1 MADGYNKPIPIPQPE
16 SDNYWE
22 GAKAGELRL
31 RHCDDCNKAYF
42 YPRNICPD
50 CGNNNTSWI
59 TASGK
64 AKIHTFAI
72 VHRPPHPGFADFRF
86 GVGFDLTCLDTSVF
100 QDGLIPPVKQRMS
113 ACPYANRF
121 RRNIPFEPLTNLG
134 NNGLGLLTFP
144 PEKMNNRLGSTSQG
158 AVTSE
163 SVNPTVEVVYFTTLQ

>member
-31 RHCDDCNKAYF
+31 RHCDDCNQAYF

-59 TASGK
+59 VASGK

-72 VHRPPHPGFADFRF
+72 VHRPPHPGFMDDIPYVPAIVELEEGPRMATQIVNVEADPSAISI
-86 GVGFDLTCLDTSVF
+86 DM
-100 QDGLIPPVKQRMS
+100 PVKVVFES
-113 ACPYANRF
+113 ITDEISLPK
-121 RRNIPFEPLTNLG
+121 FEP
-134 NNGLGLLTFP
+134 
-144 PEKMNNRLGSTSQG
+144 
-158 AVTSE
+158 A
-163 SVNPTVEVVYFTTLQ
+163 

>member
-31 RHCDDCNKAYF
+31 RKCDDCNQAYF

-72 VHRPPHPGFADFRF
+72 VHRPPHPGFMDDIPYVPAIVELEEGPRMATQIVNVEADPSKISIDME
-86 GVGFDLTCLDTSVF
+86 VKVVF
-100 QDGLIPPVKQRMS
+100 ESITDEISLPK
-113 ACPYANRF
+113 
-121 RRNIPFEPLTNLG
+121 FEP
-134 NNGLGLLTFP
+134 
-144 PEKMNNRLGSTSQG
+144 
-158 AVTSE
+158 A
-163 SVNPTVEVVYFTTLQ
+163 

>member
-31 RHCDDCNKAYF
+31 RHCDDCNQAYF

-72 VHRPPHPGFADFRF
+72 VHRPPHPGFMDDIPYVPAIVELEEGPRMATQIVNVEADPSKISIDME
-86 GVGFDLTCLDTSVF
+86 VKVVF
-100 QDGLIPPVKQRMS
+100 ESITDEISLPK
-113 ACPYANRF
+113 
-121 RRNIPFEPLTNLG
+121 FEP
-134 NNGLGLLTFP
+134 
-144 PEKMNNRLGSTSQG
+144 
-158 AVTSE
+158 A
-163 SVNPTVEVVYFTTLQ
+163 

>member
-31 RHCDDCNKAYF
+31 RKCDDCNQAYF

-72 VHRPPHPGFADFRF
+72 VHRPPHPGFMDDIPYVPAIVELEEGPRMATQIVNVEADPSAISIDMA
-86 GVGFDLTCLDTSVF
+86 VKVVF
-100 QDGLIPPVKQRMS
+100 ESITDEISLPK
-113 ACPYANRF
+113 
-121 RRNIPFEPLTNLG
+121 FEP
-134 NNGLGLLTFP
+134 
-144 PEKMNNRLGSTSQG
+144 
-158 AVTSE
+158 A
-163 SVNPTVEVVYFTTLQ
+163 